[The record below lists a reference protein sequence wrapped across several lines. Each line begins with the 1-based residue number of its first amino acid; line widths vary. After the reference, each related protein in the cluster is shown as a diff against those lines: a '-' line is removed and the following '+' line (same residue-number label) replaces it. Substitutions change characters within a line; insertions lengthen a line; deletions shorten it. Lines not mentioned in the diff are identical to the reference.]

1 MPRDVFMGWG
11 LMLWGLMLVRLAL
24 VSLMLSVGCC
34 TQAPPATTP
43 STYFDAEEIDRI
55 FRELIRAALADEKH
69 GVWRG
74 PAFEMPP
81 EMMPDLLAPEMFLD
95 LQGEAIQHHEMRRL
109 MQGLEALPY
118 DGPSYG
124 GPSHDG
130 PSHGGP
136 SYGGPSYGGPS
147 HVGM

>member
-24 VSLMLSVGCC
+24 VSLMLSVGGCA
-34 TQAPPATTP
+34 APPATTP

-74 PAFEMPP
+74 PEFEMPP

-130 PSHGGP
+130 PS
-136 SYGGPSYGGPS
+136 YGGPS

>member
-24 VSLMLSVGCC
+24 VSLMLSVGGCA
-34 TQAPPATTP
+34 APHATTP

-74 PAFEMPP
+74 PEFEMPP

-118 DGPSYG
+118 G
-124 GPSHDG
+124 GPSHD
-130 PSHGGP
+130 
-136 SYGGPSYGGPS
+136 GPSYGGPS